1 MLLGVR
7 RALGRLLPLGVL
19 RTRAGPWCVAPCA
32 DGVKLDTEEE
42 NVDPRCKS
50 ARENSPAHETK
61 RNCQISGAQ
70 LSLGNTQRVLARI
83 SRIETSSVHAWGLRG
98 ITGLALLEQIIF
110 EQIPAHADVR
120 LIDSL
125 VV

>member
-1 MLLGVR
+1 MLVLLGVR

-19 RTRAGPWCVAPCA
+19 RTRAGPWCVAPSAC
-32 DGVKLDTEEE
+32 GSKLDTDEEK
-42 NVDPRCKS
+42 VDPRRKS
-50 ARENSPAHETK
+50 TRENSPAHE

-70 LSLGNTQRVLARI
+70 YSLGDTQWILA
-83 SRIETSSVHAWGLRG
+83 RIETSGVRTGGLRG
-98 ITGLALLEQIIF
+98 ITGLAPLEQIIF

>member
-42 NVDPRCKS
+42 NVDPRRKS

-70 LSLGNTQRVLARI
+70 YSLGDTQWILA
-83 SRIETSSVHAWGLRG
+83 RIETSGVRTGGLRG

-125 VV
+125 VL

>member
-1 MLLGVR
+1 M
-7 RALGRLLPLGVL
+7 
-19 RTRAGPWCVAPCA
+19 APCA

-42 NVDPRCKS
+42 NVDPRRKS

-83 SRIETSSVHAWGLRG
+83 SRIETSSVRAGGLIE
-98 ITGLALLEQIIF
+98 ITWLALL
-110 EQIPAHADVR
+110 D
-120 LIDSL
+120 
-125 VV
+125 